1 MRKDSSACVPG
12 GHRWC
17 RKRTIAAVLSVLLW
31 MMGVPPVG
39 AFEFN
44 TGSPDWKVRWD
55 NTFKYSAAFRVQNQT
70 GALLSDINRDDG
82 DRNFDVGPSSNRLDL
97 LSELDI
103 TYRNFGV
110 RLSAAGWLDTMYLT
124 ENANDSPRT
133 VNSFTVQFDRFTDD
147 TRDLMGLQAELLDA
161 FLFGKG
167 DLGSVPASFR
177 VGRHTLLWGESL
189 FFATNGISYG
199 QAPLDLIK
207 LLGVPSTQAKELFM
221 PVGQFSAQ
229 LQPLDNL
236 SIATFAQFE
245 WRRTRI
251 PAAGS
256 YFSNLDILDEGG
268 ERLLLAPNPGPALFR
283 GDDLTGDNLGTFGLA
298 TRYKPTKLD
307 VELGL
312 YYYQFNDRMPQVYLR
327 PGLVFAPDGT
337 PVVIDPSV
345 VHLRRGQVGE
355 YFLVYPERVQLIGA
369 SFSTQ
374 VGDVSLGGEMSGR
387 LNTPLVS
394 TPQLV
399 LPGMD
404 ADNDDHPLYAVG
416 NTLHANLSAIYALR
430 TTRFWQGGNIFAEVG
445 WNYLVN
451 TTKNPEALDPTR
463 DRNALG
469 FRMLFEPAYYQVF
482 SGVDLTVPIGLGYN
496 PLGKSSVDPIFNG
509 GGADNGGD
517 WNVGIKVTYLQAWK
531 FGLTYTNY
539 FGNAQTQT
547 LADRDFISFYIQRTF

>member
-1 MRKDSSACVPG
+1 MSKEVRSFASEV
-12 GHRWC
+12 HQH

-31 MMGVPPVG
+31 MVAVPPAR
-39 AFEFN
+39 AFEFD

-55 NTFKYSAAFRVQNQT
+55 NTFKYSAAFRVQDRSDT
-70 GALLSDINRDDG
+70 LLSDINRDDG
-82 DRNFDVGPSSNRLDL
+82 DRNFDVGPSSNRLDI

-110 RLSAAGWLDTMYLT
+110 RVSAAAWLDTMYLT

-133 VNSFTVQFDRFTDD
+133 ANSFTVQSDRFTGD
-147 TRDLMGLQAELLDA
+147 TRDLMGLNAELLDG
-161 FLFGKG
+161 FIFGKG

-177 VGRHTLLWGESL
+177 MGRHTLLWGESL

-229 LQPLDNL
+229 VQPMDNL

-245 WRRTRI
+245 SRRTRI

-268 ERLLLAPNPGPALFR
+268 ERLLLGPNPGPALFR
-283 GDDLTGDNLGTFGLA
+283 GDDLDADDLGTWGLA
-298 TRYKPTKLD
+298 TRYKPKQFD

-312 YYYQFNDRMPQVYLR
+312 YYYQFHDRMPQVYLR
-327 PGLVFAPDGT
+327 PGLVTAPDGT

-345 VHLRRGQVGE
+345 VRLQRGQVGE
-355 YFLVYPERVQLIGA
+355 YFLVYPENVHLIGA

-374 VGDVSLGGEMSGR
+374 IGDFSVGGEMSGR
-387 LNTPLVS
+387 IDTPLVS
-394 TPQLV
+394 TPQAV
-399 LPGMD
+399 LPGIE
-404 ADNDDHPLYAVG
+404 ADNDDNPLYAVG
-416 NTLHANLSAIYALR
+416 NTLHANLSAIYPLR
-430 TTRFWQGGNIFAEVG
+430 TTRFWHGGNIFAEVG
-445 WNYLVN
+445 WNYLNNVTEN
-451 TTKNPEALDPTR
+451 DAARDPTR
-463 DRNALG
+463 DRHAIG
-469 FRMLFEPAYYQVF
+469 FRMLFEPAYYQVL
-482 SGVDLTVPIGLGYN
+482 SGVDLTVPIGFGFN

-517 WNVGIKVTYLQAWK
+517 WNVGVKVTYLQTWK
-531 FGLTYTNY
+531 IGLTYTNY

>member
-1 MRKDSSACVPG
+1 VLALMLGVS
-12 GHRWC
+12 
-17 RKRTIAAVLSVLLW
+17 TAA
-31 MMGVPPVG
+31 
-39 AFEFN
+39 AFEID
-44 TGSPDWKVRWD
+44 TGCPDWKVRWD
-55 NTFKYSAAFRVQNQT
+55 NTFKYSAAFRVEERSD
-70 GALLSDINRDDG
+70 ALLRDINRDDG

-110 RLSAAGWLDTMYLT
+110 RASAAAWLDTMYLS

-133 VNSFTVQFDRFTDD
+133 VNSFTVKHDKFTSD
-147 TRDLMGLQAELLDA
+147 TKDLMGRKVELLDA

-167 DLGSVPASFR
+167 EPGGVPASFR

-236 SIATFAQFE
+236 SIATFGQFE
-245 WRRTRI
+245 SRRTRI

-268 ERLLLAPNPGPALFR
+268 ERLLLGPNPGPALFR
-283 GDDLTGDNLGTFGLA
+283 GDDLDADNLGTWGLA
-298 TRYKPTKLD
+298 TRYKPKKLD

-312 YYYQFNDRMPQVYLR
+312 YYYQFHDRMPQVYVR
-327 PGLVFAPDGT
+327 PGLVTAPDGT
-337 PVVIDPSV
+337 PVVIDPEV
-345 VHLRRGQVGE
+345 VRLGRGQVGE
-355 YFLVYPERVQLIGA
+355 YYLVYPENVHLIGA

-374 VGDVSLGGEMSGR
+374 IGDVSLGGEMSGR

-394 TPQLV
+394 TPQTV

-416 NTLHANLSAIYALR
+416 DTLHANLSAIYALR
-430 TTRFWQGGNIFAEVG
+430 TSRFWHGGNIYGEVG
-445 WNYLVN
+445 WNYLVD
-451 TTKNPEALDPTR
+451 TTKNPRALDPTR
-463 DRNALG
+463 DRHAVG
-469 FRMLFEPAYYQVF
+469 FRLLFEPAYYQVF
-482 SGVDLTVPIGLGYN
+482 SGVDLTVPIGLGFN
-496 PLGKSSVDPIFNG
+496 PMGKSSVDPIFNG
-509 GGADNGGD
+509 GGADEGGD
-517 WNVGIKVTYLQAWK
+517 WNVGVKLTYLQNWK
-531 FGLTYTNY
+531 FGLTYTSY
-539 FGNAQTQT
+539 FGDEETQT
-547 LADRDFISFYIQRTF
+547 LADRDFISFYVQRTF

>member
-1 MRKDSSACVPG
+1 MSKEVRSFASEV
-12 GHRWC
+12 HQH

-31 MMGVPPVG
+31 MVAVPPAR
-39 AFEFN
+39 AFEFD

-55 NTFKYSAAFRVQNQT
+55 NTFKYSAAFRVQDRSDT
-70 GALLSDINRDDG
+70 LLSDINRDDG
-82 DRNFDVGPSSNRLDL
+82 DRNFDVGPSSNRLDI

-110 RLSAAGWLDTMYLT
+110 RVSAAAWLDTMYLT

-133 VNSFTVQFDRFTDD
+133 ANSFTVQSDRFTGD
-147 TRDLMGLQAELLDA
+147 TRDLMGLNAELLDG
-161 FLFGKG
+161 FIFGKG

-177 VGRHTLLWGESL
+177 MGRHTLLWGESL

-229 LQPLDNL
+229 VQPMDNL

-245 WRRTRI
+245 SRRTRI

-268 ERLLLAPNPGPALFR
+268 ERLLLGPNPGPALFR
-283 GDDLTGDNLGTFGLA
+283 GDDLDADDLGTWGLA
-298 TRYKPTKLD
+298 PRYKPKL
-307 VELGL
+307 
-312 YYYQFNDRMPQVYLR
+312 F
-327 PGLVFAPDGT
+327 GT

-345 VHLRRGQVGE
+345 VRLQRGQVGE
-355 YFLVYPERVQLIGA
+355 YFLVYPENVHLIGA

-374 VGDVSLGGEMSGR
+374 IGDFSVGGEMSGR
-387 LNTPLVS
+387 IDTPLVS
-394 TPQLV
+394 TPQAV
-399 LPGMD
+399 LPGIE
-404 ADNDDHPLYAVG
+404 ADNDDNPLYAVG
-416 NTLHANLSAIYALR
+416 NTLHANLSAIYPLR
-430 TTRFWQGGNIFAEVG
+430 TTRFWHGGNIFAEVG
-445 WNYLVN
+445 WNYLNNVTEN
-451 TTKNPEALDPTR
+451 DAARDPTR
-463 DRNALG
+463 DRHAIG
-469 FRMLFEPAYYQVF
+469 FRMLFEPAYYQVL
-482 SGVDLTVPIGLGYN
+482 SGVDLTVPIGFGFN
-496 PLGKSSVDPIFNG
+496 PMGKSSVDPIFNG

-517 WNVGIKVTYLQAWK
+517 WNVGVKVTYLQTWK
-531 FGLTYTNY
+531 IGLTYTNY